1 MKQMDTT
8 ENLNVEAWMKEVSSQ
23 INTVQL
29 TLDRIRH
36 EHLIVCPNTLLD
48 VVDVSNILKMTP
60 KAVYKWAYEN
70 KIKSIKIGGRRMF
83 FVKDLL
89 NPAELMR

>member
-1 MKQMDTT
+1 MIFMEATD
-8 ENLNVEAWMKEVSSQ
+8 NLNMEAWMKSVSLQMNAIQS
-23 INTVQL
+23 IL
-29 TLDRIRH
+29 ERIRN

-60 KAVYKWAYEN
+60 KAVYKWAYAN